1 MRSFLKPMPSELN
14 SFEGN
19 VGVYIAASLGLAS
32 KGHVLE
38 TSEIKSFPDFLPSR
52 PTFIIKTRDPVL

>member
-1 MRSFLKPMPSELN
+1 MPSELN

-38 TSEIKSFPDFLPSR
+38 TSERKSFPDFLPSR